1 MSSLL
6 NINEIYIYILLYY
19 YLNLDNL
26 IYLNIMN
33 SYIILP
39 LINQNFIFIFLLLS
53 LTIKESNLRIIQIT
67 FINKKVHLRIK
78 IFKILFYF
86 YSNYLYLLCG
96 RNHSTLAARLL

>member
-6 NINEIYIYILLYY
+6 NIKEIYIYILLYY

-86 YSNYLYLLCG
+86 Y
-96 RNHSTLAARLL
+96 